1 MNSTTGKFVLLRSVY
16 LFSHHLRNCRDW
28 AFKCCTVSIFLR
40 WVISYLESSVFS
52 EDDLKFAFF
61 FWTPALILGCLLR
74 YLYLAISRQQG
85 DFFCIIVSLNSVA
98 RIPLTYWWLTLTVP
112 LRLSSVNLYLSPY
125 YHLYQRN
132 VFVFLLISPKVCEIL
147 ESRCSDLFSCK

>member
-28 AFKCCTVSIFLR
+28 AFKCCLLCTSEMSDFVFRKLC
-40 WVISYLESSVFS
+40 FS

-61 FWTPALILGCLLR
+61 FWTPAFILRCLLR
-74 YLYLAISRQQG
+74 YLYLAISGRQG
-85 DFFCIIVSLNSVA
+85 NFFCIIVSLNSVA
-98 RIPLTYWWLTLTVP
+98 RILLTYWWLTLTVH

-132 VFVFLLISPKVCEIL
+132 VFTFLLISPKVCEIL
-147 ESRCSDLFSCK
+147 EGRCSDLFSCK